1 MGAPSFKECIAADVF
16 NVFLNKLEFADT
28 HTVNG
33 KKMAVLVDENELL
46 ERDKAKLGTHA
57 DGVYKSRRL
66 IYVAQVDFGPR
77 PAIKAVLTLDGRAYR
92 VTDCTAEAG
101 ILAIELDGKE
111 HQEESLVKQRDRQKM
126 QVCRKHGFEL
136 IRVENSYARRYYYIK
151 GILEE
156 YFRKIR

>member
-16 NVFLNKLEFADT
+16 NVFLNKLEYAGT

-66 IYVAQVDFGPR
+66 IYVAQKEFGRR
-77 PAIKAVLTLDGRAYR
+77 PAIDANLDLDGMIYR
-92 VTDCTAEAG
+92 VRDCTAEAG
-101 ILAIELDGKE
+101 ILAIELEAAKT
-111 HQEESLVKQRDRQKM
+111 
-126 QVCRKHGFEL
+126 
-136 IRVENSYARRYYYIK
+136 
-151 GILEE
+151 
-156 YFRKIR
+156 